1 MIAGDLEEDLR
12 VRLREEGGFWAGASW
27 DDEEDAVEAGEK
39 WEPVES
45 ERNSECEEEEEVD
58 IVIPEC

>member
-12 VRLREEGGFWAGASW
+12 VRLREEVGGWAGSSW
-27 DDEEDAVEAGEK
+27 DDEEDAVEAGKK

-45 ERNSECEEEEEVD
+45 ERNS
-58 IVIPEC
+58 